1 MNQKILLKKYLYIV
15 LLIFAAVDVQAAPPT
30 QQWAARYDKLNG
42 VDEAVDVAVDSSGNS
57 YVTGN
62 SQNGTFYS
70 NWATIKYNAA
80 GTPVWTKIYNGPG
93 NGYDKPAAIV
103 TDSVGNVYVT
113 GRSVGTLTNVD
124 YATIK
129 YAPNGTVLWTRIYN
143 NAAQAGSAID
153 YATALAVDAAGNVYV
168 TGVSSGGSCCGDD
181 YVTIKYNAAGT
192 ALWTKRYNHTYSS
205 TDIPTAIAVDKTGN
219 VYVTGRSVG
228 NASNYDYATIKY
240 AANGTQLWVKRY
252 LGIPTGAANIDYA
265 KGIAIDGTGNIIVTG
280 QSGAASSGSAG
291 DYATVKY
298 NPAGTQ
304 LWVKR
309 FDGNAHYEDDAKAV
323 AVDALGNIFVTGW
336 SMTAQTGVQT
346 LPAYATIKYSPAGV
360 QLWSRLYRGAGKVDY
375 ATALALDTAGNVYV
389 TGNSSVGYFG
399 DYDYATVKYNTSGV
413 QQWVKTYGG
422 VAKYYDTPSA
432 IAVNS
437 TNNVFVTGLSYGTT
451 TGNDFATIRYSQ
463 P

>member
-1 MNQKILLKKYLYIV
+1 MIVNALLKPYSCFF
-15 LLIFAAVDVQAAPPT
+15 LLFITATTFAAPPT

-42 VDEAVDVAVDSSGNS
+42 VDEAVDVAVDGNGNS

-70 NWATIKYNAA
+70 NWATIKYNAV
-80 GTPVWTKIYNGPG
+80 GTPVWTKTYNGPG

-103 TDSVGNVYVT
+103 TDSLGNVYVT
-113 GRSVGTLTNVD
+113 GSSVGTLTDVD
-124 YATIK
+124 YVTIK
-129 YAPNGTVLWTRIYN
+129 YNPNGTVLWSRSYN
-143 NAAQAGSAID
+143 SGGSGRDIPS
-153 YATALAVDAAGNVYV
+153 ALAVDSTGNVYI
-168 TGVSSGGSCCGDD
+168 TGQSWNSTCCSYD
-181 YVTIKYNAAGT
+181 YVTIKYNAVGT

-219 VYVTGRSVG
+219 VYVTGRSDG
-228 NASNYDYATIKY
+228 GASNYDYATIKY
-240 AANGTQLWVKRY
+240 GSNGTQLWVKRY

-346 LPAYATIKYSPAGV
+346 LPAYATIKYSPAGT
-360 QLWSRLYRGAGKVDY
+360 QLWSRLYRGLNKVDY

-389 TGNSSVGYFG
+389 TGNSSVGPFG
-399 DYDYATVKYNTSGV
+399 DYDYSTVKYSTSGV
-413 QQWVKTYGG
+413 QQWAKTYGG
-422 VAKYYDTPSA
+422 AAKYYDTPSA